1 MVYDENIRYNFYDLD
16 SRGDVKLAALLRYIN
31 LGAGQNAQDIG
42 IGFDTTMSMGLA
54 FVIQRFSLKIN
65 RWPAFQEEARIRTWP
80 AEITKGTY
88 RRNGDMYDAKG
99 DKLAEWTGQWVLI
112 DINERKVKRPKA
124 LPISFQNYG
133 AMDVTIENIKPE
145 PPQDGTSIAAYKHI
159 ARYSEMDVNEHM
171 NNAVYGELI
180 ANVLE
185 LSGSPYK
192 KVLCFKEVH
201 FNYLNETRLGEE
213 IDVEALQG
221 DKSLYFSGK
230 VGDKMV
236 FATSIKTG

>member
-1 MVYDENIRYNFYDLD
+1 MIYDENIRYNFYDLD
-16 SRGDVKLAALLRYIN
+16 GRGDVKPAALLRYIN
-31 LGAGQNAQDIG
+31 LGAGQNAKDIG
-42 IGFDTTMSMGLA
+42 VGLDTTMSMGLA
-54 FVIQRFSLKIN
+54 FVIQRFSLKIK
-65 RWPAFQEEARIRTWP
+65 RWPAFQEETRIRTWP
-80 AEITKGTY
+80 AGIAKGTY
-88 RRNGDMYDAKG
+88 RRNGDMYDTEG

-124 LPISFQNYG
+124 LPVDLQSYG
-133 AMDVTIENIKPE
+133 AMGVNIENIKPE
-145 PPQDGTSIAAYKHI
+145 PPQGGVSIAAYKHI

-185 LSGSPYK
+185 LSESPCK
-192 KVLCFKEVH
+192 KASCFKEMH

-213 IDVEALQG
+213 IDVEAVQG

-230 VGDKMV
+230 VGDKAV
-236 FATSIKTG
+236 FTALVKTD